1 MTINYNS
8 ILIDTD
14 AYKVS
19 MWQQYPEGTEFVSS
33 YVEARKNPWKRV
45 TFFGLQHI
53 LQELAVPV
61 TREGVEFA
69 NAYWTAQGLPFN
81 LKGWMRIVEVH
92 GGRLPLRIQ
101 AAPEGTRM
109 KHGNVLVQV
118 INTDPEFFWLT
129 TWVETKLM
137 RVWYP
142 TTVASLSATIRDEIR
157 AALEA
162 SADAPEAE
170 LAFKL
175 HDFGARGVSSAESA
189 YIGGAAHLINFN
201 GTDTG
206 PALLHAMTHYGA
218 LMNGTCGSI
227 PAAEHS
233 TITSWGR
240 DHESDAYANMI
251 TKFGNGGL
259 VAVVSDSYDIY
270 NAVTNIWG
278 DELRERVEAMAAMLV
293 VRPDSGDPTTVPV
306 EVMRLLDEKFGSVVN
321 SKGFRVLN
329 HVRVIQGDGIN
340 LESIRALLR
349 NVMAAGYSV
358 SNIAF
363 GMGGALLQLV
373 GRDDLG
379 FAMKCSAVRVSG
391 EWRAVFKDPVTD
403 PGKRSKSGRLAL
415 VRKDG
420 ELETIAEDLLFTH
433 LDPRCNV
440 LETVFE
446 DGVVLGTPQWL
457 DVVARARNA

>member
-1 MTINYNS
+1 MTTNYNS
-8 ILIDTD
+8 ILLDVD

-19 MWQQYPEGTEFVSS
+19 MWQQYPVGTEFVSS
-33 YVEARKNPWKRV
+33 YVEARKNPWTQV

-53 LQELAVPV
+53 LEELARPI
-61 TREGVEFA
+61 TRDDVLFA
-69 NAYWTAQGLPFN
+69 NRYWTAQGLPFN
-81 LKGWMRIVEVH
+81 LEGWLRIVEVH
-92 GGRLPLRIQ
+92 GGQLPLRIQ

-109 KHGNVLVQV
+109 NHGNVLVQV
-118 INTDPEFFWLT
+118 VNTDPEFFWLT

-157 AALEA
+157 DALEIT
-162 SADAPEAE
+162 ADDPEAE

-189 YIGGAAHLINFN
+189 SIGGAAHLINFN
-201 GTDTG
+201 GSDTG
-206 PALLHAMTHYGA
+206 PALFHAMQYYDAPMG
-218 LMNGTCGSI
+218 GTSGSI

-240 DHESDAYANMI
+240 EHERDAYENMLA
-251 TKFGNGGL
+251 KFGSGGL

-270 NAVTNIWG
+270 NAVSNIWG
-278 DELRERVEAMAAMLV
+278 DQLRTQVEDMAAMLV

-306 EVMRLLDEKFGSVVN
+306 EVMRRLDERFGSVVN

-329 HVRVIQGDGIN
+329 HVRVIQGDGVN
-340 LESIRALLR
+340 LESIRALMH
-349 NVMAAGYSV
+349 NVMAAGYSI

-379 FAMKCSAVRVSG
+379 FAMKCSAVRVNG
-391 EWRAVFKDPVTD
+391 EWRSVFKDPVTD

-420 ELETIAEDLLFTH
+420 ALETVAEDMLFTH

-440 LETVFE
+440 LETVFQN
-446 DGVVLGTPQWL
+446 GMVISRPKWK
-457 DVVARARNA
+457 DVVARARV